1 MNERKIYRDES
12 TPDRREIWCFVERAA
27 ARATAE
33 QGRAADHTFAQ
44 RGGQAGHNTRPPADS
59 KPEDR

>member
-1 MNERKIYRDES
+1 MNQRKVYRDES

-33 QGRAADHTFAQ
+33 PNRAGEHTFAQ
-44 RGGQAGHNTRPPADS
+44 RGGQDGHKTRPPADS
-59 KPEDR
+59 KPENR